1 MVRAGKFLLKR
12 TRVGVFWE
20 LRGEAGI
27 KKKLNAENNKT
38 RKGEKKREK

>member
-1 MVRAGKFLLKR
+1 VRAGKFLLKR

-27 KKKLNAENNKT
+27 KIIKS
-38 RKGEKKREK
+38 RK